1 MTDERNLIDYLKRVT
16 AELHQTRRRL
26 QDAETAHREPVAIV
40 GMACRYPGG
49 VESPED
55 LWELMAGS
63 RDAMEEFPADRGW
76 DVEGLYDPDPEH
88 AGTSYVR
95 VGGFLKDAAGF
106 DAGLFGISPREALA
120 MDPQQRLLLEVAWE
134 AFERAGLDPL
144 GMRGSDT
151 GVFVGAPNSEYMGS
165 LGHVP
170 KHLEGYA
177 LTGNV
182 ASVVSG
188 RVAYTYGLEGP
199 AVSLDTACSSALV
212 ALHMACQG
220 LRQNECS
227 LALAGGV
234 SVMATPTL
242 FTEFSRQRGL
252 AADGRVKAFAAAADG
267 TNWGEGAGLLV
278 LERLS
283 DARRNGHRVLAVVR
297 GSAVNQDGRSNGL
310 AAPNGPSQQRVIRAA
325 LANAGLSPVEVDAV
339 EAHGTGT
346 RLGDP
351 IEAQGLLA
359 TYGQGRAEDRPL
371 WLGSVKTNLGHTA
384 AASGAAGVM
393 KMVLALRHQMLPPTL
408 HVDEPTPEVD
418 WSAGD
423 VRLLTEARA
432 WPIGERTRRAGV
444 SSFGISGTNAH
455 VILEE
460 APTETPAPGGPA
472 EPEQAGSGAVP
483 VVMPVVVPLSG
494 AEPGA
499 LRDLAVLVRDAVSE
513 RELSAPVVAA
523 GLARRGGLAHRAVV
537 VAGDDQEL
545 ATGLDAI
552 ARGGVS
558 GAVAEGVTAARAR
571 TALLFSGQGAQ
582 RAGMGRELC
591 ESFPVFAAAFDEACG
606 HLDAHL
612 GAEGVRL
619 RDVVFGEAEGLGRT
633 VFTQAGL
640 FAFEVAL
647 FRLAESFG
655 VRPDYVMG
663 HSVGEFAAAHVAGV
677 LSLEGACELVAARG
691 RLMDALPAGG
701 AMVAVE
707 ASESEVREWLTAD
720 VAVEVAA
727 VNGPRSVVLSG
738 AEDAV
743 EQAGEYWRE
752 KGRRVRR
759 LDVSHAFHSSLIE
772 PVLEEFGRVAAG
784 VKLSAPRIPLV
795 SNLTGRPV
803 SSDEVTSPG
812 YWVRHVREAVRFAD
826 GVRWLVEDGA
836 TVLLEVGPSAVL
848 AGPATECVAEWG
860 AGEREAVVV
869 PLLRADQPEPRTFL
883 TGLGQA
889 WTHGTQ
895 VRWSTRSRP
904 VDDLPTYPFQHQPF
918 WLHHASA
925 SSPGHPLLGE
935 TVELADGGGT
945 VLGGRMS
952 LRAQPWLG
960 GHAPAGQPLLS
971 GSVYVE
977 LAVRAGDAV
986 GCACVEELTLEA
998 PLVLP
1003 EADEV
1008 QLQVVVE
1015 AADPQGRRAFAVHS
1029 RVGDS
1034 GWLRHAGGFL
1044 SEAAPV
1050 DTAEE
1055 LTAWP
1060 PPGAEPVPGT
1070 EADARAWRRGEET
1083 FAEVGLPDE
1092 LRAEAERFG
1101 LHPALLDRVLR
1112 TLDLGMQAGGE
1123 EGTRMPF
1130 VWQGVTL
1137 LATGAA
1143 DVRVRITR
1151 TADDTVALL
1160 LTDPSGRTV
1169 LSAPVLVARRVTP
1182 EQLGGDTA
1190 RGHLADALFRVTW
1203 TPLTG
1208 AAPDPVRENEA
1219 GYVDFAGVPQ
1229 LRATG
1234 TPLPPAVVLRCSTT
1248 ADDGDPLTP
1257 AREVLH
1263 ALQTW
1268 LAQERPEPESESQ
1281 PEHGPRLVVVTR
1293 GAVAASADGGAGD
1306 VPDLGAAAVPGLVRG
1321 IQAEHPGRVIL
1332 LDADPGAAH
1341 GDENWSAHLA
1351 TALAAEEPELALRDG
1366 TLLVP
1371 RLTRAQQSDATPPPL
1386 TPDPESTVLITG
1398 GTGALGAAVA
1408 RDLVSEQGVRRLV
1421 LVSRQGADA
1430 PGAAALHA
1438 ELTAL
1443 GAEVTVA
1450 ACDVA
1455 DRDALARLLAEHP
1468 PTAVIHAAGVLDD
1481 ALLAGLT
1488 PERLAEVLRP
1498 KADGARHLHELT
1510 AGLGLSA
1517 FVLFSAAAGLLAGPG
1532 QAAFAAANTCLDAL
1546 AAHRRA
1552 RGLPATSVAWG
1563 QWEQAGGITARL
1575 DAPGRARL
1583 ARTGLRPM
1591 STPQALTLLGA
1602 ARACTHPAPL
1612 AARIDLARLREEAGQ
1627 GTVSPLWRGLIRA
1640 ARRRADRT
1648 GARSGSGEGT
1658 TQASR
1663 VAALVGDERKRVLL
1677 ELIRAHVGA
1686 VLGHSGPAAV
1696 GPAQAFKDLGF
1707 DSLMSVEL
1715 RNRVIASTGLRLPA
1729 TLVFDHPSP
1738 AALARYVDE
1747 QLPGGQRT
1755 PDTAALVPA
1764 RDVAGP
1770 DDDPIVIV
1778 GMACRFPGGSD
1789 SPEAF
1794 WERIVEGA
1802 DLVTPMPQDR
1812 GWDLDRLYDPDP
1824 ERPGTFYTKGA
1835 GFLDDVAGF
1844 DAEFFGISPREALA
1858 MDPQQRILLEV
1869 SWEALERAGLDP
1881 AALQATRT
1889 GVFVGAGG
1897 SEYLSRLTQVP
1908 QDLEGYTITGNAL
1921 SVASGRISYVLGLEG
1936 PAVTVDTACSSS
1948 LVSLHLACRA
1958 VRQGECDLALA
1969 GGTNVLSGPGA
1980 FVEFSRQGALSA
1992 DGRARSFSAAADGTS
2007 WAEGVGMLLVERL
2020 SRARSQGHTVL
2031 AVIRGSAVNQ
2041 DGASNGL
2048 TAPNGPSQ
2056 QRVIGQALA
2065 DAGLTAADV
2074 DAVEAHGTGTKL
2086 GDPIEAQALLAT
2098 YGQART
2104 ADDPLWLGSVK
2115 SNMGHAA
2122 AAAGVAGVLK
2132 MVMALRHETLPPSL
2146 YADDPTPHVDWESGA
2161 VSLLTEARA
2170 WPAGDRPR
2178 SAAVSSFGMSGTNA
2192 HLILGE
2198 APAAPERTT
2207 TGEPEPAPAEQSAP
2221 PVEAPLGFTAVP
2233 VSGRGTAG
2241 LRGQAARLGEFL
2253 TASGTAPSVESVGA
2267 ALAHRTAHAHRAVVI
2282 AADHDEL
2289 AAGLS
2294 ALADG
2299 DTSVESVVDGV
2310 ARGEVSPVFVFPGQG
2325 SQWRGMARELLESSP
2340 VFAESVAACAG
2351 VIEPLTGWSVV
2362 EVLGREEEGW
2372 LERIDVL
2379 QPVMFAVQVSLA
2391 RLWQACGVRPAAV
2404 IGHSQGEVAAAC
2416 VSGALSLED
2425 ATRVIVLR
2433 SRLLAEVLTGKGAMA
2448 SVGLPADQVRARI
2461 AQLGCAEDDA
2471 VVVAGFNGP
2480 SSTVISG
2487 EPGPVEDLVAACVAD
2502 GLQARV
2508 VPVTFASH
2516 SPQVEQVRD
2525 ALLAE
2530 LADIQGET
2538 SHVPFCSTV
2547 SGELLDTGELNAA
2560 YWYRNVREPV
2570 DFEGGVRSLLAAG
2583 HEVFIEVSTHPVVL
2597 PGIEQTVDAEGA
2609 TAVALGTLRRN
2620 EGGPRRFCTALA
2632 QAWAQGVPV
2641 DWSALHPV
2649 GTPRAELPTYAFQ
2662 RDRYWVDPD
2671 PQDGDVSAAGLTSPG
2686 HPLVGATVEQ
2696 ADDDRVLLTGRLS
2709 LSTHPWLADHAA
2721 AGVVLLPGTA
2731 YVELAIRAGD
2741 EVGCGHIEELTLEA
2755 PLVLP
2760 ERGGVRL
2767 QVAVSAADE
2776 RGRREVAVYSRPE
2789 EGGIWTRHAGGLLAA
2804 NRTADTAAFESLGAW
2819 PPVGAEPLE
2828 AEGMYADLADRGH
2841 GYGAAFQGLTAAWR
2855 ADDTLF
2861 AEVTLPDVV
2870 RDGAARFGLHPALLD
2885 AALHTLGLGGLLPK
2899 EGTWLPF
2906 AWSGVSLHASG
2917 AAALRVRIT
2926 RTAEGSVSVHAV
2938 DAAGEPVLS
2947 AASMMARPVSAGH
2960 LRGSG
2965 DGANDSL
2972 FELDWTPTE
2981 VPETPASGTWA
2992 LIGPDPLRIAAASPG
3007 TVSTRHHDS
3016 VADLLA
3022 AADAGEPLPD
3032 TAVLTVTGGVSDT
3045 GNGLVAPPGDGLAA
3059 DVRGVLDQ
3067 LLVAVR
3073 AWLGDDR
3080 LESCRLV
3087 VVTRGAVAVGADSD
3101 VPDLA
3106 AAPVWGLIRSAQ
3118 AEHPGRFTLLDIDV
3132 DDAAWGPALPAAI
3145 ATTEAQLALRDGKVL
3160 VPRLARVGA
3169 DGALVPP
3176 PGAAWR
3182 LETTGATGTFDDLAL
3197 LPAPDAEAP
3206 LEPGTVRI
3214 AVRAAGMNFRD
3225 VVVGLGMVPDQ
3236 KGLGSEGAGIVLET
3250 GPGVT
3255 GLVVGDR
3262 VMGVMPNGFGP
3273 VVVVDRHYVV
3283 PIPDG
3288 WTFEQAASVPT
3299 VFLTA
3304 YYGLADLAV
3313 LREGETVLVHAAT
3326 GGVGMAAVQLAHH
3339 WGAKALVTASPKKWD
3354 VLREMGFAD
3363 GEIASSRS
3371 LEFEEKFLGVT
3382 DGRGVDVV
3390 LDSLA
3395 GEFVDASLRLLP
3407 RGGRFVEMGKTD
3419 LRDPEAVATAHPGV
3433 AYHVCDLIKAGPER
3447 IGQMLA
3453 EIVELFEAG
3462 VLRPLPVRVW
3472 DVRRAPEALRFMSQA
3487 RHVGKLVLRMPGGW
3501 DRNGSVLVTG
3511 GTGVLGGLVAR
3522 RLVVEHGVRHVILA
3536 GRRGDRAEGAKE
3548 LAEELSGLGA
3558 RVSVAACDVADRAA
3572 LDELIAAIPKEFP
3585 LRGVVHAAGVL
3596 DDGLIGSLTAEQFE
3610 RVLRPKVD
3618 VAVNLHEATRHLDLT
3633 AFVLYSSASGT
3644 MGAPG
3649 QANYAAS
3656 NVFLD
3661 ALAAHR
3667 RAQGLPA
3674 LSLAWGIWAQATGMS
3689 GHLDEA
3695 DLARIARTGALPISG
3710 DQGMAVFD
3718 AGGRVD
3724 QAALLAS
3731 PVDMGRLRGL
3741 ADSGVLPPIWRGLVR
3756 ASSRR
3761 SAGTG
3766 TGSSDSLLRR
3776 LTATPESERHRF
3788 LLDVVRT
3795 HLGTVLSHPSP
3806 QTIDPEGGLMDLG
3819 LDSLTAVELRNRLNA
3834 ATGLRLPA
3842 TLVFD
3847 HPTPNALTRRIHTE
3861 LTGDDGP
3868 QPPAPGGTAPERD
3881 DDIRRALT
3889 AIPLDRLR
3897 DAGLLDALL
3906 RLADRKTDAAAA
3918 TAPSADAYED
3928 EEATNGV
3935 IDEVDVDELIKMATA
3950 DEESH

>member
-55 LWELMAGS
+55 LWELMSGS
-63 RDAMEEFPADRGW
+63 RDAMEEFPQDRGW
-76 DVEGLYDPDPEH
+76 DVEGLYDPDPER

-170 KHLEGYA
+170 QHLEGYA

-325 LANAGLSPVEVDAV
+325 LASAGLSPVEVDAV

-359 TYGQGRAEDRPL
+359 TYGQGRAEGRPL

-393 KMVLALRHQMLPPTL
+393 KMVLALRHETLPPTL

-432 WPIGERTRRAGV
+432 WPTGERTRRAGV

-460 APTETPAPGGPA
+460 APKDDDR
-472 EPEQAGSGAVP
+472 EPEESVRAGAV
-483 VVMPVVVPLSG
+483 PVVVPLSG

-499 LRDLAVLVRDAVSE
+499 LRGLAGLVRDAVAE
-513 RELSAPVVAA
+513 RELSATVVAA

-537 VAGDDQEL
+537 VAGDDREL
-545 ATGLDAI
+545 ASGLDAV
-552 ARGGVS
+552 ARGDVS
-558 GAVAEGVTAARAR
+558 GSVAEGMTATRAR

-582 RAGMGRELC
+582 RVGMGRELC
-591 ESFPVFAAAFDEACG
+591 VSFPVFAQAFDETCG
-606 HLDAHL
+606 HLDACL
-612 GAEGVRL
+612 GVEGVRL
-619 RDVVFGEAEGLGRT
+619 RDVVFGEAEGLDRT
-633 VFTQAGL
+633 IFTQAGL

-647 FRLAESFG
+647 FRLVESFG
-655 VRPDYVMG
+655 ARPDYVMG

-677 LSLEGACELVAARG
+677 LSLKDACQLVAARG
-691 RLMDALPAGG
+691 RLMDGLPAGG

-707 ASESEVREWLTAD
+707 AGESEVREWLAAD
-720 VAVEVAA
+720 AGVEVAA

-738 AEDAV
+738 AADAV
-743 EQAGEYWRE
+743 ERAGEWWRGQ
-752 KGRRVRR
+752 GRRVRR

-784 VKLSAPRIPLV
+784 VELSAPRIPLV
-795 SNLTGRPV
+795 SNVTGRAVPA
-803 SSDEVTSPG
+803 DEVTSPE

-848 AGPATECVAEWG
+848 SGPATECVAEWG
-860 AGEREAVVV
+860 TGEREAVVV

-895 VRWSTRSRP
+895 VRWPTAPRP
-904 VDDLPTYPFQHQPF
+904 VDLPTYPFQHQPF
-918 WLHHASA
+918 WLHHTPA

-935 TVELADGGGT
+935 TVELAEGGGT

-977 LAVRAGDAV
+977 LAVRAGDVV

-1003 EADEV
+1003 EAEEV

-1029 RVGDS
+1029 RVGVS
-1034 GWLRHAGGFL
+1034 GWQRHAGGIL
-1044 SEAAPV
+1044 GESAPV

-1060 PPGAEPVPGT
+1060 PPGAEPVPNAA
-1070 EADARAWRRGEET
+1070 ADARAWRRGDET
-1083 FAEVGLPDE
+1083 FAEVGIPDE

-1112 TLDLGMQAGGE
+1112 TLDLGMAADGD

-1151 TADDTVALL
+1151 TADDTVSLL
-1160 LTDPSGRTV
+1160 VTDPSGRAV
-1169 LSAPVLVARRVTP
+1169 LSAPVLVARRVSP
-1182 EQLGGDTA
+1182 EQLRGDTA
-1190 RGHLADALFRVTW
+1190 RGHLTDALFHVTW

-1208 AAPDPVRENEA
+1208 DAPDPVREDEPGGDPSHQTGREP
-1219 GYVDFAGVPQ
+1219 GYVDFADVPQ
-1229 LRATG
+1229 LRADG
-1234 TPLPPAVVLRCSTT
+1234 APLPPAVVLRCGSAT
-1248 ADDGDPLTP
+1248 DGDPHTP

-1268 LAQERPEPESESQ
+1268 LAQERPEPESGSQ
-1281 PEHGPRLVVVTR
+1281 AGPRLVVVTR
-1293 GAVAASADGGAGD
+1293 GAVAASAGGGAGD
-1306 VPDLGAAAVPGLVRG
+1306 VPDLGAASIPGLVRG
-1321 IQAEHPGRVIL
+1321 IQAEHPGRVVL
-1332 LDADPGAAH
+1332 LDADPAAAIEDEGA
-1341 GDENWSAHLA
+1341 DWSAHLTA
-1351 TALAAEEPELALRDG
+1351 ALAADEPELALRDG
-1366 TLLVP
+1366 ALLVP
-1371 RLTRAQQSDATPPPL
+1371 RLTRTEQPDATPPPL
-1386 TPDPESTVLITG
+1386 VPDPESTVLITG

-1408 RDLVSEQGVRRLV
+1408 RDLVSGQGVRRLV

-1430 PGAAALHA
+1430 PGAAALDA
-1438 ELTAL
+1438 ELTSL
-1443 GAEVTVA
+1443 GAEVTMA

-1498 KADGARHLHELT
+1498 KADGARNLHELT

-1517 FVLFSAAAGLLAGPG
+1517 FVLFSASAGLLAGPG
-1532 QAAFAAANTCLDAL
+1532 QAAFAAANTYLDAL

-1591 STPQALTLLGA
+1591 STPQALALLDA
-1602 ARACTHPAPL
+1602 ARACAHPAPL

-1648 GARSGSGEGT
+1648 GPGAGSGEAT
-1658 TQASR
+1658 TQGNRIAGL
-1663 VAALVGDERKRVLL
+1663 AGDERKRVLL

-1686 VLGHSGPAAV
+1686 VLGHSDPTAI

-1755 PDTAALVPA
+1755 PVTAALAPA
-1764 RDVAGP
+1764 RDAAGP

-1794 WERIVEGA
+1794 WERIAEGA

-1897 SEYLSRLTQVP
+1897 SEYLSRLNQVP

-1948 LVSLHLACRA
+1948 LVSLHLACQA

-1992 DGRARSFSAAADGTS
+1992 DGRARSFSSAADGTS

-2056 QRVIGQALA
+2056 QRVIVQALA

-2104 ADDPLWLGSVK
+2104 DDDPLWLGSVK

-2122 AAAGVAGVLK
+2122 AAAGVAGVIK

-2161 VSLLTEARA
+2161 VSLLTESRA
-2170 WPAGDRPR
+2170 WPGGDRPR

-2207 TGEPEPAPAEQSAP
+2207 PARTVP
-2221 PVEAPLGFTAVP
+2221 PVEAPLGFAAVP
-2233 VSGRGTAG
+2233 VSGRGAGG
-2241 LRGQAARLGEFL
+2241 LRGQAARLSEFL
-2253 TASGTAPSVESVGA
+2253 TESATAPSVESVGA
-2267 ALAHRTAHAHRAVVI
+2267 ALAHRTAHSHRAVVI
-2282 AADHDEL
+2282 ADTNDEL
-2289 AAGLS
+2289 ATGLS
-2294 ALADG
+2294 ALTDG
-2299 DTSVESVVDGV
+2299 GATAENVVDGV

-2325 SQWRGMARELLESSP
+2325 SQWRGMARELLQSSP
-2340 VFAESVAACAG
+2340 VFAESVAACG
-2351 VIEPLTGWSVV
+2351 EVIEPLTGWSVV
-2362 EVLGREEEGW
+2362 EVLGREDEQEEGW

-2425 ATRVIVLR
+2425 AARVIVQR

-2448 SVGLPADQVRARI
+2448 SVGLPAEQVRERI
-2461 AQLGCAEDDA
+2461 AEMGCADSDA
-2471 VVVAGFNGP
+2471 IVVAGFNGP

-2530 LADIQGET
+2530 LAGIQGVT

-2547 SGELLDTGELNAA
+2547 SGELLDTSELNAA
-2560 YWYRNVREPV
+2560 YWYRNVREAV

-2609 TAVALGTLRRN
+2609 SAVALGTLRRN
-2620 EGGPRRFCTALA
+2620 EGGLRRFCTALA
-2632 QAWAQGVPV
+2632 QAWTQGVPV
-2641 DWSALHPV
+2641 DWSALYPDD
-2649 GTPRAELPTYAFQ
+2649 TPPAELPTYAFQ

-2671 PQDGDVSAAGLTSPG
+2671 PQDGDVSAAGLSSPG

-2776 RGRREVAVYSRPE
+2776 TGRREVAVHSRPE
-2789 EGGIWTRHAGGLLAA
+2789 DGGIWTRHAGGLLAA
-2804 NRTADTAAFESLGAW
+2804 NRTADAAAFESLGVW
-2819 PPVGAEPLE
+2819 PPVGAEPLQ
-2828 AEGMYADLADRGH
+2828 AEGMYAELAERGH
-2841 GYGAAFQGLTAAWR
+2841 GYGDAFQGLTAAWR
-2855 ADDTLF
+2855 AGDTLF

-2885 AALHTLGLGGLLPK
+2885 AALHTLGLGGLLPR

-2926 RTAEGSVSVHAV
+2926 KAAEGSVSVHAV

-2972 FELDWTPTE
+2972 FELDWAPTE
-2981 VPETPASGTWA
+2981 APEAPASGTWA
-2992 LIGPDPLRIAAASPG
+2992 LIGPDPLRISAAPG
-3007 TVSTRHHDS
+3007 STSIRHHDS

-3022 AADAGEPLPD
+3022 AIDAGQPLPEM
-3032 TAVLTVTGGVSDT
+3032 AVLTVTGAVSDT
-3045 GNGLVAPPGDGLAA
+3045 GDDLSARTGDGLAA
-3059 DVRGVLDQ
+3059 GVRGVLDR
-3067 LLVAVR
+3067 LLEAVR

-3118 AEHPGRFTLLDIDV
+3118 AEHPGRFTLLDIDG
-3132 DDAAWGPALPAAI
+3132 DAAAWGPALPAAI
-3145 ATTEAQLALRDGKVL
+3145 ATSEAQLALREEQIL

-3236 KGLGSEGAGIVLET
+3236 KGLGSEGAGVVLET
-3250 GPGVT
+3250 GPDVT
-3255 GLVVGDR
+3255 GLAVGDR

-3304 YYGLADLAV
+3304 YYGLADLAG

-3326 GGVGMAAVQLAHH
+3326 GGVGMAAVQLARH

-3354 VLREMGFAD
+3354 VLRELGFEES
-3363 GEIASSRS
+3363 EIASSRS
-3371 LEFEEKFLGVT
+3371 LEFEDKFLGVT
-3382 DGRGVDVV
+3382 GGRGVDVV

-3407 RGGRFVEMGKTD
+3407 RGGRFIEMGKTD

-3433 AYHVCDLIKAGPER
+3433 AYGVCDLIKAGPER

-3462 VLRPLPVRVW
+3462 VLSPLPMRVW

-3501 DRNGSVLVTG
+3501 DREGSVLITG

-3522 RLVVEHGVRHVILA
+3522 RLVVEHGVGHVILA

-3558 RVSVAACDVADRAA
+3558 RVSVVACDVADRVA
-3572 LDELIAAIPKEFP
+3572 LDELIAAIPEEFP

-3596 DDGLIGSLTAEQFE
+3596 DDGLIGSLTPEQFE

-3618 VAVNLHEATRHLDLT
+3618 AAVNLHEATRHLDLT

-3776 LTATPESERHRF
+3776 LTATPESERHHF

-3868 QPPAPGGTAPERD
+3868 RTPAPGGTAPERD

-3906 RLADRKTDAAAA
+3906 RLADQKSDADAA
-3918 TAPSADAYED
+3918 TAPSAGAYED
-3928 EEATNGV
+3928 EEAANGV

>member
-63 RDAMEEFPADRGW
+63 RDAMEEFPRDRGW
-76 DVEGLYDPDPEH
+76 DVEGLYDPDPER

-106 DAGLFGISPREALA
+106 DTGLFGISPREALA

-252 AADGRVKAFAAAADG
+252 ASDGRVKAFAAAADG

-325 LANAGLSPVEVDAV
+325 LASAGLSPVEVDAV

-359 TYGQGRAEDRPL
+359 TYGQGRAKDRPL

-393 KMVLALRHQMLPPTL
+393 KMVLALRHETLPPTL

-460 APTETPAPGGPA
+460 APQETPGPDASEQSEQPG
-472 EPEQAGSGAVP
+472 SV
-483 VVMPVVVPLSG
+483 PVVVPLSG

-499 LRDLAVLVRDAVSE
+499 LRGLAGLVRDAVAE
-513 RELSAPVVAA
+513 RKLSAPMVAE

-545 ATGLDAI
+545 ASGLDAV
-552 ARGGVS
+552 ARGDVS
-558 GAVAEGVTAARAR
+558 GSVAEGVTAARAR

-591 ESFPVFAAAFDEACG
+591 ESFPVFAQAFDEVCG
-606 HLDAHL
+606 RLDAHL
-612 GAEGVRL
+612 GVQGVRL
-619 RDVVFGEAEGLGRT
+619 RDVVSGEVDGLGRT

-647 FRLAESFG
+647 FRLVESFG

-677 LSLEGACELVAARG
+677 LSLEDACQLVAARG
-691 RLMDALPAGG
+691 RLMDGLPAGG

-707 ASESEVREWLTAD
+707 ASESEAREWLTAG
-720 VAVEVAA
+720 AGAGVEVAA
-727 VNGPRSVVLSG
+727 VNGPQSVVLSG

-743 EQAGEYWRE
+743 ERAGEWWRGQ
-752 KGRRVRR
+752 GRRVRR

-784 VKLSAPRIPLV
+784 VELSAPRIPLV

-803 SSDEVTSPG
+803 PAEEITSPG

-826 GVRWLVEDGA
+826 GVRYLVEDGA

-848 AGPATECVAEWG
+848 SGPATECVAEWG
-860 AGEREAVVV
+860 AGDREAAVV

-889 WTHGTQ
+889 WTHGTRVQ
-895 VRWSTRSRP
+895 WPTRPRP
-904 VDDLPTYPFQHQPF
+904 VDLPTYPFQHQPF
-918 WLHHASA
+918 WLHHAPA

-935 TVELADGGGT
+935 TVELAHGGGT

-960 GHAPAGQPLLS
+960 GHAPAGQSLVS

-986 GCACVEELTLEA
+986 GCACVEELTLET

-1034 GWLRHAGGFL
+1034 GWLRHAGGIL
-1044 SEAAPV
+1044 GEAAPV
-1050 DTAEE
+1050 DTAGE

-1070 EADARAWRRGEET
+1070 EADARAWRRGAET
-1083 FAEVGLPDE
+1083 FAEVRLPDE

-1112 TLDLGMQAGGE
+1112 TLDLGMPADGD

-1151 TADDTVALL
+1151 TADDTVSLL

-1169 LSAPVLVARRVTP
+1169 LSVPVLVARRVTP
-1182 EQLGGDTA
+1182 DQLGVDPA
-1190 RGHLADALFRVTW
+1190 RGHLADALFHVTW

-1208 AAPDPVRENEA
+1208 DVPDPEREDEPGDGPNRRTDSEP
-1219 GYVDFAGVPQ
+1219 GYVDFADLPQ
-1229 LRATG
+1229 LRAAG
-1234 TPLPPAVVLRCSTT
+1234 APLPPAVVLRCGTAS
-1248 ADDGDPLTP
+1248 ADDDPHTP
-1257 AREVLH
+1257 ARAVLQ

-1268 LAQERPEPESESQ
+1268 LTQEPPAPESHAESESE
-1281 PEHGPRLVVVTR
+1281 PADEPGPRLVVVTR
-1293 GAVAASADGGAGD
+1293 GAVAAAADGGAGD
-1306 VPDLGAAAVPGLVRG
+1306 VPVLAAAAVPGLVRG
-1321 IQAEHPGRVIL
+1321 IQAEHPGRVVL
-1332 LDADPGAAH
+1332 LDADPDAASEDEGA
-1341 GDENWSAHLA
+1341 DRSDWSAHLA
-1351 TALAAEEPELALRDG
+1351 AALAADEPELALRDG

-1371 RLTRAQQSDATPPPL
+1371 RLARTQQPDTVPPPF

-1408 RDLVSEQGVRRLV
+1408 RDLVSGHGVRRLV

-1430 PGAAALHA
+1430 PGAAALDA

-1468 PTAVIHAAGVLDD
+1468 PTAVIHTAGLLDD

-1488 PERLAEVLRP
+1488 PERLTEVLRP

-1517 FVLFSAAAGLLAGPG
+1517 FVLFSASAGLLAGPG
-1532 QAAFAAANTCLDAL
+1532 QAAFAAANTFLDAL

-1591 STPQALTLLGA
+1591 STPQALALLGA
-1602 ARACTHPAPL
+1602 ARAGAHPAPL
-1612 AARIDLARLREEAGQ
+1612 AARIDLARLREEAGH
-1627 GTVSPLWRGLIRA
+1627 GTVSPLWRGLIHA

-1648 GARSGSGEGT
+1648 DPGSGSGEGA

-1663 VAALVGDERKRVLL
+1663 IAGLAGDERKRVLL

-1686 VLGHSGPAAV
+1686 VLGHADPTAV

-1755 PDTAALVPA
+1755 PVAAALAPA
-1764 RDVAGP
+1764 REAGP

-1794 WERIVEGA
+1794 WERIAEGA

-1948 LVSLHLACRA
+1948 LVSLHLACQA
-1958 VRQGECDLALA
+1958 VRRGECDLALA

-1992 DGRARSFSAAADGTS
+1992 DGRARSFSSAADGTS

-2104 ADDPLWLGSVK
+2104 DDAPLWLGSVK

-2122 AAAGVAGVLK
+2122 AAAGVAGVIK

-2161 VSLLTEARA
+2161 VSLLTESRA
-2170 WPAGDRPR
+2170 WPGGDRPR
-2178 SAAVSSFGMSGTNA
+2178 NAAVSSFGMSGTNA
-2192 HLILGE
+2192 HLILGD

-2207 TGEPEPAPAEQSAP
+2207 ARGSAAAERAVS
-2221 PVEAPLGFTAVP
+2221 PVEAPLGFAAVP
-2233 VSGRGTAG
+2233 VSGRGVAG
-2241 LRGQAARLGEFL
+2241 LRGQAARLGAFL
-2253 TASGTAPSVESVGA
+2253 TESGTAPTVESVGA

-2282 AADHDEL
+2282 AADQDEL
-2289 AAGLS
+2289 ATGLS
-2294 ALADG
+2294 AIADG
-2299 DTSVESVVDGV
+2299 DTTAENVVDGV

-2325 SQWRGMARELLESSP
+2325 SQWRGMARE
-2340 VFAESVAACAG
+2340 
-2351 VIEPLTGWSVV
+2351 
-2362 EVLGREEEGW
+2362 
-2372 LERIDVL
+2372 
-2379 QPVMFAVQVSLA
+2379 
-2391 RLWQACGVRPAAV
+2391 
-2404 IGHSQGEVAAAC
+2404 
-2416 VSGALSLED
+2416 
-2425 ATRVIVLR
+2425 
-2433 SRLLAEVLTGKGAMA
+2433 
-2448 SVGLPADQVRARI
+2448 
-2461 AQLGCAEDDA
+2461 
-2471 VVVAGFNGP
+2471 
-2480 SSTVISG
+2480 
-2487 EPGPVEDLVAACVAD
+2487 
-2502 GLQARV
+2502 
-2508 VPVTFASH
+2508 
-2516 SPQVEQVRD
+2516 
-2525 ALLAE
+2525 
-2530 LADIQGET
+2530 
-2538 SHVPFCSTV
+2538 
-2547 SGELLDTGELNAA
+2547 
-2560 YWYRNVREPV
+2560 
-2570 DFEGGVRSLLAAG
+2570 
-2583 HEVFIEVSTHPVVL
+2583 
-2597 PGIEQTVDAEGA
+2597 
-2609 TAVALGTLRRN
+2609 
-2620 EGGPRRFCTALA
+2620 
-2632 QAWAQGVPV
+2632 
-2641 DWSALHPV
+2641 
-2649 GTPRAELPTYAFQ
+2649 
-2662 RDRYWVDPD
+2662 
-2671 PQDGDVSAAGLTSPG
+2671 
-2686 HPLVGATVEQ
+2686 
-2696 ADDDRVLLTGRLS
+2696 
-2709 LSTHPWLADHAA
+2709 
-2721 AGVVLLPGTA
+2721 
-2731 YVELAIRAGD
+2731 
-2741 EVGCGHIEELTLEA
+2741 
-2755 PLVLP
+2755 
-2760 ERGGVRL
+2760 
-2767 QVAVSAADE
+2767 
-2776 RGRREVAVYSRPE
+2776 
-2789 EGGIWTRHAGGLLAA
+2789 
-2804 NRTADTAAFESLGAW
+2804 
-2819 PPVGAEPLE
+2819 
-2828 AEGMYADLADRGH
+2828 
-2841 GYGAAFQGLTAAWR
+2841 
-2855 ADDTLF
+2855 
-2861 AEVTLPDVV
+2861 
-2870 RDGAARFGLHPALLD
+2870 
-2885 AALHTLGLGGLLPK
+2885 
-2899 EGTWLPF
+2899 
-2906 AWSGVSLHASG
+2906 
-2917 AAALRVRIT
+2917 
-2926 RTAEGSVSVHAV
+2926 
-2938 DAAGEPVLS
+2938 
-2947 AASMMARPVSAGH
+2947 
-2960 LRGSG
+2960 
-2965 DGANDSL
+2965 
-2972 FELDWTPTE
+2972 
-2981 VPETPASGTWA
+2981 
-2992 LIGPDPLRIAAASPG
+2992 
-3007 TVSTRHHDS
+3007 
-3016 VADLLA
+3016 
-3022 AADAGEPLPD
+3022 
-3032 TAVLTVTGGVSDT
+3032 
-3045 GNGLVAPPGDGLAA
+3045 
-3059 DVRGVLDQ
+3059 
-3067 LLVAVR
+3067 
-3073 AWLGDDR
+3073 
-3080 LESCRLV
+3080 
-3087 VVTRGAVAVGADSD
+3087 
-3101 VPDLA
+3101 
-3106 AAPVWGLIRSAQ
+3106 
-3118 AEHPGRFTLLDIDV
+3118 
-3132 DDAAWGPALPAAI
+3132 
-3145 ATTEAQLALRDGKVL
+3145 
-3160 VPRLARVGA
+3160 
-3169 DGALVPP
+3169 
-3176 PGAAWR
+3176 
-3182 LETTGATGTFDDLAL
+3182 
-3197 LPAPDAEAP
+3197 
-3206 LEPGTVRI
+3206 
-3214 AVRAAGMNFRD
+3214 
-3225 VVVGLGMVPDQ
+3225 
-3236 KGLGSEGAGIVLET
+3236 
-3250 GPGVT
+3250 
-3255 GLVVGDR
+3255 
-3262 VMGVMPNGFGP
+3262 
-3273 VVVVDRHYVV
+3273 
-3283 PIPDG
+3283 
-3288 WTFEQAASVPT
+3288 
-3299 VFLTA
+3299 
-3304 YYGLADLAV
+3304 
-3313 LREGETVLVHAAT
+3313 
-3326 GGVGMAAVQLAHH
+3326 
-3339 WGAKALVTASPKKWD
+3339 
-3354 VLREMGFAD
+3354 
-3363 GEIASSRS
+3363 
-3371 LEFEEKFLGVT
+3371 
-3382 DGRGVDVV
+3382 
-3390 LDSLA
+3390 
-3395 GEFVDASLRLLP
+3395 
-3407 RGGRFVEMGKTD
+3407 
-3419 LRDPEAVATAHPGV
+3419 
-3433 AYHVCDLIKAGPER
+3433 
-3447 IGQMLA
+3447 
-3453 EIVELFEAG
+3453 
-3462 VLRPLPVRVW
+3462 
-3472 DVRRAPEALRFMSQA
+3472 
-3487 RHVGKLVLRMPGGW
+3487 
-3501 DRNGSVLVTG
+3501 
-3511 GTGVLGGLVAR
+3511 
-3522 RLVVEHGVRHVILA
+3522 
-3536 GRRGDRAEGAKE
+3536 
-3548 LAEELSGLGA
+3548 
-3558 RVSVAACDVADRAA
+3558 
-3572 LDELIAAIPKEFP
+3572 
-3585 LRGVVHAAGVL
+3585 
-3596 DDGLIGSLTAEQFE
+3596 
-3610 RVLRPKVD
+3610 
-3618 VAVNLHEATRHLDLT
+3618 
-3633 AFVLYSSASGT
+3633 
-3644 MGAPG
+3644 
-3649 QANYAAS
+3649 
-3656 NVFLD
+3656 
-3661 ALAAHR
+3661 
-3667 RAQGLPA
+3667 
-3674 LSLAWGIWAQATGMS
+3674 
-3689 GHLDEA
+3689 
-3695 DLARIARTGALPISG
+3695 
-3710 DQGMAVFD
+3710 
-3718 AGGRVD
+3718 
-3724 QAALLAS
+3724 
-3731 PVDMGRLRGL
+3731 
-3741 ADSGVLPPIWRGLVR
+3741 
-3756 ASSRR
+3756 
-3761 SAGTG
+3761 
-3766 TGSSDSLLRR
+3766 
-3776 LTATPESERHRF
+3776 
-3788 LLDVVRT
+3788 
-3795 HLGTVLSHPSP
+3795 
-3806 QTIDPEGGLMDLG
+3806 
-3819 LDSLTAVELRNRLNA
+3819 
-3834 ATGLRLPA
+3834 
-3842 TLVFD
+3842 
-3847 HPTPNALTRRIHTE
+3847 
-3861 LTGDDGP
+3861 
-3868 QPPAPGGTAPERD
+3868 
-3881 DDIRRALT
+3881 
-3889 AIPLDRLR
+3889 
-3897 DAGLLDALL
+3897 
-3906 RLADRKTDAAAA
+3906 
-3918 TAPSADAYED
+3918 
-3928 EEATNGV
+3928 
-3935 IDEVDVDELIKMATA
+3935 
-3950 DEESH
+3950 